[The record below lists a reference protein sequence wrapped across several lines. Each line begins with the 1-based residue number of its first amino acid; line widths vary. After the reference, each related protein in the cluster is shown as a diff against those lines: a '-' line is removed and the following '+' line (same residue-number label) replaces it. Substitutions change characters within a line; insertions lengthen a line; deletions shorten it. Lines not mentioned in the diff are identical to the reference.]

1 MKKKDLAP
9 RVARW
14 VLLLEQF
21 DYEVVHRSGE
31 KMRHLDALSRIEAP
45 CCLQVGESITTRL
58 QAAQDKDDGLKAIKK
73 ILEEEEYEDYA
84 IENKLLYKGQE
95 GMRKLVS
102 KGMINEIVGW
112 AHNVGHFSV
121 KKTMKLIERDYFIV
135 KLQQRIENYIRNCI
149 PCILDLGSR
158 ERKRHCL
165 ILFQKRMCLFIP
177 FT

>member
-1 MKKKDLAP
+1 M
-9 RVARW
+9 
-14 VLLLEQF
+14 
-21 DYEVVHRSGE
+21 
-31 KMRHLDALSRIEAP
+31 
-45 CCLQVGESITTRL
+45 L
-58 QAAQDKDDGLKAIKK
+58 QASQDKDDGLKAIRK

-135 KLQQRIENYIRNCI
+135 KLQQRVENYIRNCI
-149 PCILDLGSR
+149 PCIL
-158 ERKRHCL
+158 
-165 ILFQKRMCLFIP
+165 
-177 FT
+177 